1 MEQPDF
7 KEIAAQL
14 RKPTGQDG
22 LITAERMSVNNG
34 GMIKKCI
41 DHLNVKHQDKI
52 LEIGPGGG
60 LHVPYLFEKA
70 NQIVYT
76 GADISDTMVALA
88 KEQNATLV
96 ANGVAS
102 FVQVELKDGCALL
115 PFTDNSFDGI
125 FTVNTLYFWDD
136 APAQAREICRVL
148 KPEGTFAL
156 CFATEAFMSALP
168 FTQYGFN
175 LYTIEKAQRLLEAAG
190 FKIDDIITEKENVMG
205 PGGELLERE
214 FIVMLATK

>member
-7 KEIAAQL
+7 KQIAAQL
-14 RKPTGQDG
+14 RKPTGQHG
-22 LITAERMSVNNG
+22 IATAERMSINNE

-41 DHLNVKHQDKI
+41 DHLNIKDHNQV

-60 LHVPYLFEKA
+60 LHVPYVFEKA
-70 NQIVYT
+70 KHIVYT

-88 KEQNATLV
+88 EEQNATLV
-96 ANGVAS
+96 TNDVAS
-102 FVQVELKDGCALL
+102 FVQVELRDGCAAL
-115 PFTDNSFDGI
+115 PFAENHFDGI

-136 APAQAREICRVL
+136 APAQAREIYRVL
-148 KPEGTFAL
+148 KPGATFSL
-156 CFATEAFMSALP
+156 CFATAEFMSTLP

-175 LYTIEKAQRLLEAAG
+175 LYTVEKAKMLLKSTS
-190 FKIDDIITEKENVMG
+190 FKIEDIITEKETVMG

-214 FIVMLATK
+214 FIVILANK